1 MNGLELNKIAAAVL
15 VAGIIGMVAGIL
27 ADTLYAP
34 EKPKARGYSVDV
46 PEEGTATAAVSAE
59 PKIVELGLL
68 LASANIDK
76 GKETIKKCTSCHSFE
91 KGGANKVGPNL
102 YGIVGAKHA
111 HMDNFSYSDAM
122 KALHAEAWNAE
133 ELFHFLHNPKGYLK
147 GTKMAFAG
155 IKSPEDLANLIAYL
169 NSNSDAPKAL
179 PKDLKVEM
187 K

>member
-1 MNGLELNKIAAAVL
+1 MKDLELNKIAAAVL
-15 VAGIIGMVAGIL
+15 VAGIIGMGAGIL
-27 ADTLYAP
+27 ADALYAP

-46 PEEGTATAAVSAE
+46 PEEGAATAAASAE

-68 LASANIDK
+68 LASASIDK

-91 KGGANKVGPNL
+91 KGGANKVGPNM

-111 HMDNFSYSDAM
+111 HSAGFNYSDAM
-122 KALHAEAWNAE
+122 KALSDKPWTAE

-155 IKSPEDLANLIAYL
+155 IKSPEELANLIAYL